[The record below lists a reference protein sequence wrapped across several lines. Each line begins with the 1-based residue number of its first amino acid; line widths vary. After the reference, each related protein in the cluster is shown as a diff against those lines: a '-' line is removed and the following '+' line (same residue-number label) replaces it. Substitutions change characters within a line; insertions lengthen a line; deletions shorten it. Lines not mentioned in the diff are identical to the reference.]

1 MVVIPIGRRRS
12 PLRQWLGRAVIALLF
27 ASAWLLSHSHQL
39 AAALGIAVVLIWW
52 EFWPAPGK
60 LRPFRVRVHPNW
72 SKILVDHHVMPSEQV
87 ASALARIA
95 SAESQASYSP
105 LTRGIGFTVL
115 ELELGY
121 HDDRHSF
128 FTEVDIE
135 EPIPDW
141 TQPLP
146 QTRVDVKVAP
156 TLYVGWTLDPLPGY
170 ELGITTP
177 TSKLK
182 SYLPGDKGDR
192 IKLATLPSLALAE
205 HWDTV
210 NDILD
215 KRRQAEKEAAM
226 AQCGWRRVGVE
237 DEDTLEA
244 EPKCLEHKYFTVYHV
259 SI

>member
-1 MVVIPIGRRRS
+1 
-12 PLRQWLGRAVIALLF
+12 
-27 ASAWLLSHSHQL
+27 
-39 AAALGIAVVLIWW
+39 
-52 EFWPAPGK
+52 
-60 LRPFRVRVHPNW
+60 
-72 SKILVDHHVMPSEQV
+72 MPSEQV

-105 LTRGIGFTVL
+105 LTHGIGFTVL

-121 HDDRHSF
+121 HDDRHRF

-135 EPIPDW
+135 EPIPEW

-146 QTRVDVKVAP
+146 QTRVDVRVVP
-156 TLYVGWTLDPLPGY
+156 TLYVDWTLDPLPGY

-192 IKLATLPSLALAE
+192 VKLATLPSLALAE

-210 NDILD
+210 GDIRN
-215 KRRQAEKEAAM
+215 KRRQAEKKAAITR
-226 AQCGWRRVGVE
+226 CGWRRVELAGEDTFE
-237 DEDTLEA
+237 DE
-244 EPKCLEHKYFTVYHV
+244 PGCLEHKYFTVCHV